1 MDRTLNYMEL
11 LRADVDSGRADR
23 HAHAELS
30 KSEETYDIRMREFT
44 RYAPS
49 YGRNSKKVFDW
60 CENLE
65 SHLAAYSW
73 EKIPNDQIKM
83 MLLSCIKG
91 SGRQEIIVLS
101 QPEGLALESYEIEEF
116 FTELLKKFT
125 QEKDKEGRKQEY
137 IARKQERNKDPWN
150 YYTDKLRLWVQ
161 AYPPAKRSLVEF
173 KNAMLLGLYS
183 AKWRIFF
190 A

>member
-1 MDRTLNYMEL
+1 M
-11 LRADVDSGRADR
+11 
-23 HAHAELS
+23 
-30 KSEETYDIRMREFT
+30 
-44 RYAPS
+44 
-49 YGRNSKKVFDW
+49 
-60 CENLE
+60 
-65 SHLAAYSW
+65 
-73 EKIPNDQIKM
+73 
-83 MLLSCIKG
+83 
-91 SGRQEIIVLS
+91 
-101 QPEGLALESYEIEEF
+101 ALESYEIEEF

-183 AKWRIFF
+183 AKRRNTCLIFF